1 VNGLQTP
8 VQNANPGY
16 RALSTEPVGPV
27 GRVSGPPRI
36 FEMNLKDH
44 AVHRRTPLIEMSRAV
59 VTAIAAQKGGTGKT
73 ALAGSLASQWAY
85 AGVRTLLI
93 DLDQQANLT
102 YAYGVDPT
110 QLEATVVDVLAP
122 RNSVPAEDVVVH
134 EVHGAP
140 GLDLLPCDER
150 AEALDTQLRSET
162 MGVFKLKDALEPL
175 LEHYDR
181 VLIDCPPNV
190 GELTVSALLV
200 ADEIVCPVKM
210 GDSNALRGL
219 SRLSQT
225 VEKLNR
231 RGAKVCIKKL
241 VRVECDQS
249 QMSYR
254 LNQEAL
260 RRLSRRLKLPVA
272 RTQLRARA
280 AWRTAITQDVP
291 LILLDGHD
299 RGTREAQ
306 DDIHQL
312 AKELWPRVAFPS
324 PNEIKAQRKVMSVPE
339 RRAA

>member
-1 VNGLQTP
+1 
-8 VQNANPGY
+8 
-16 RALSTEPVGPV
+16 
-27 GRVSGPPRI
+27 
-36 FEMNLKDH
+36 
-44 AVHRRTPLIEMSRAV
+44 MSRAV

-102 YAYGVDPT
+102 YAYGVDPGE
-110 QLEATVVDVLAP
+110 LDATVVDVLAP
-122 RNSVPAEDVVVH
+122 RGSVPAEEVVLH
-134 EVHGAP
+134 DVHGAP

-175 LEHYDR
+175 LEHYER

-231 RGAKVCIKKL
+231 RGAEVRIKKL
-241 VRVECDQS
+241 VKVECDPAQV
-249 QMSYR
+249 SYR
-254 LNQEAL
+254 LNDDGL
-260 RRLSRRLKLPVA
+260 RKLARRLKLPVA
-272 RTQLRARA
+272 RTEVRARA

-291 LILLDGHD
+291 LILMDAHD
-299 RGTREAQ
+299 RSTREAQ
-306 DDIHQL
+306 ADVHQL
-312 AKELWPRVAFPS
+312 AKELWPRVKFPA
-324 PNEIKAQRKVMSVPE
+324 PDAIKARRKALATPE
-339 RRAA
+339 ARAA

>member
-1 VNGLQTP
+1 
-8 VQNANPGY
+8 
-16 RALSTEPVGPV
+16 
-27 GRVSGPPRI
+27 
-36 FEMNLKDH
+36 
-44 AVHRRTPLIEMSRAV
+44 MSRAV

-93 DLDQQANLT
+93 DLDQQANLP
-102 YAYGVDPT
+102 YAYGVDPA
-110 QLEATVVDVLAP
+110 QLDATVVDVLAP
-122 RNSVPAEDVVVH
+122 RNSVPAEEVVMH
-134 EVHGAP
+134 DVHGAP

-175 LEHYDR
+175 LDQYER

-219 SRLSQT
+219 HRLSQT

-231 RGAKVCIKKL
+231 RGAGVSIKKL
-241 VRVECDQS
+241 VKVECDPAQT
-249 QMSYR
+249 SYR
-254 LNQEAL
+254 LNQDAL
-260 RRLSRRLKLPVA
+260 RRLARRLKLPVA
-272 RTQLRARA
+272 RTEVRARA

-291 LILLDGHD
+291 LILMDAHD
-299 RGTREAQ
+299 RSTREAQ
-306 DDIHQL
+306 ADVHQL
-312 AKELWPRVAFPS
+312 AKELWPRVKFPA
-324 PNEIKAQRKVMSVPE
+324 PDVIKARRKVLAVPAS
-339 RRAA
+339 RAA

>member
-1 VNGLQTP
+1 
-8 VQNANPGY
+8 
-16 RALSTEPVGPV
+16 
-27 GRVSGPPRI
+27 
-36 FEMNLKDH
+36 
-44 AVHRRTPLIEMSRAV
+44 MSRAT

-85 AGVRTLLI
+85 AGFRTLVV

-102 YAYGVDPT
+102 FAFAVDPN

-122 RNSVPAEDVVVH
+122 RNSVSADDAVLHDVQGVR
-134 EVHGAP
+134 

-162 MGVFKLKDALEPL
+162 LGVFKLKDALEPL
-175 LEHYDR
+175 LAKYDR
-181 VLIDCPPNV
+181 VLMDCPPNV

-219 SRLSQT
+219 SRLTQT
-225 VEKLNR
+225 VEKLKH
-231 RGAKVCIKKL
+231 RGASVRFKSL
-241 VRVECDQS
+241 VRVECDRS
-249 QMSYR
+249 QLSYR
-254 LNQEAL
+254 LNNQAL
-260 RRLSRRLKLPVA
+260 RRLARRLKLPLA
-272 RTQLRARA
+272 RTELRARA

-291 LILLDGHD
+291 LILLDESD

-306 DDIHQL
+306 SDVYRL
-312 AKELWPRVAFPS
+312 AKELWPRVDFSSPS
-324 PNEIKAQRKVMSVPE
+324 EIKARRRASAAME

>member
-1 VNGLQTP
+1 MP
-8 VQNANPGY
+8 
-16 RALSTEPVGPV
+16 
-27 GRVSGPPRI
+27 
-36 FEMNLKDH
+36 
-44 AVHRRTPLIEMSRAV
+44 RAV

-85 AGVRTLLI
+85 AGFRTLVV

-102 YAYGVDPT
+102 FAFAVDPAR
-110 QLEATVVDVLAP
+110 LDATVVDVLAP
-122 RNSVPAEDVVVH
+122 RNAVPAEDAVL
-134 EVHGAP
+134 EDVHGVP

-175 LEHYDR
+175 LENYDR
-181 VLIDCPPNV
+181 VLMDCPPNV

-219 SRLSQT
+219 SRLTQT

-231 RGAKVCIKKL
+231 RGAQVRFRSL
-241 VRVECDQS
+241 VRVECDHS
-249 QMSYR
+249 QRSYR
-254 LNQEAL
+254 LNHDAL
-260 RRLSRRLKLPVA
+260 RRLARRLKLPVA
-272 RTQLRARA
+272 RTELRARA

-291 LILLDGHD
+291 LILLDGSD

-306 DDIHQL
+306 ADLHRL
-312 AKELWPRVAFPS
+312 ARELWPKVDFPYPS
-324 PNEIKAQRKVMSVPE
+324 EIKMRRKASVATY

>member
-1 VNGLQTP
+1 
-8 VQNANPGY
+8 
-16 RALSTEPVGPV
+16 
-27 GRVSGPPRI
+27 
-36 FEMNLKDH
+36 
-44 AVHRRTPLIEMSRAV
+44 MSRAV
-59 VTAIAAQKGGTGKT
+59 VTAVAAQKGGTGKT

-85 AGVRTLLI
+85 AGFRTLLV

-102 YAYGVDPT
+102 FAFGVDPT
-110 QLEATVVDVLAP
+110 DLEVTVVDVLAP
-122 RNSVPAEDVVVH
+122 RNSVPARDAVVH
-134 EVHGAP
+134 DVLGAP

-175 LEHYDR
+175 LADYDR
-181 VLIDCPPNV
+181 VLMDCPPNV

-219 SRLSQT
+219 SRLTQT

-231 RGAKVCIKKL
+231 RDAQVRIKSL
-241 VRVECDQS
+241 VRVECDHS
-249 QMSYR
+249 QLSYR
-254 LNQEAL
+254 LNADAL
-260 RRLSRRLKLPVA
+260 ARLARRLKLPLA
-272 RTQLRARA
+272 RTELRARA

-291 LILLDGHD
+291 LILLDERG

-306 DDIHQL
+306 ADVHRL
-312 AKELWPRVAFPS
+312 ARELWPQVEFPL
-324 PNEIKAQRKVMSVPE
+324 PAEIKMQRRASLALA

>member
-1 VNGLQTP
+1 MP
-8 VQNANPGY
+8 
-16 RALSTEPVGPV
+16 
-27 GRVSGPPRI
+27 
-36 FEMNLKDH
+36 
-44 AVHRRTPLIEMSRAV
+44 RAV

-110 QLEATVVDVLAP
+110 RLDATVVDVLAP
-122 RNSVPAEDVVVH
+122 RNSVPAADVVLH
-134 EVHGAP
+134 DVHGAP

-175 LEHYDR
+175 LKRYER

-231 RGAKVCIKKL
+231 RGAGVTIKKL
-241 VRVECDQS
+241 VKVECDPAQT
-249 QMSYR
+249 SYR
-254 LNQEAL
+254 LNQDAL
-260 RRLSRRLKLPVA
+260 RRLARRLKLPVA
-272 RTQLRARA
+272 RTEVRARA
-280 AWRTAITQDVP
+280 AWRTAITQDIP
-291 LILLDGHD
+291 LILMDAHD
-299 RGTREAQ
+299 RSTREAQ
-306 DDIHQL
+306 ADVHQL
-312 AKELWPRVAFPS
+312 AKELWPRVKFP
-324 PNEIKAQRKVMSVPE
+324 PPDAIKARRKALTAMPE
-339 RRAA
+339 ARAA